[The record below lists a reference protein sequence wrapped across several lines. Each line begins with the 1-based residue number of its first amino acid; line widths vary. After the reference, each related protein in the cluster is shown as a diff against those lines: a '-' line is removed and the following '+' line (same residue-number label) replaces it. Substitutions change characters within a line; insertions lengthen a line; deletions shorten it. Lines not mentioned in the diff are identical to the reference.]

1 MYTIVSMQTGSGLTQ
16 AEIMCKFWYY
26 V

>member
-1 MYTIVSMQTGSGLTQ
+1 VYTIVSMQTGSGLTQ
-16 AEIMCKFWYY
+16 AEIMCTFWYY